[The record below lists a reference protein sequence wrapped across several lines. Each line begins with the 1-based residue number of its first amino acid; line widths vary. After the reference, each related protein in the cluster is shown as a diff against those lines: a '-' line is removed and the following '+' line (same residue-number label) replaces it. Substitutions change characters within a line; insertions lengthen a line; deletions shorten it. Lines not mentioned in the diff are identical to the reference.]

1 MTDDQTSAPA
11 TRPVGR
17 FEWEAKFRA
26 SDVAPAS
33 VKLLGFVLSTYAD
46 SRTGA
51 SIRPGVAR
59 LAVDLR
65 ASDRTIIRGL
75 GTLEATGWVECI
87 RRGSSYGRGGRGM
100 SSEYRLTVPAAAPE
114 QVTAVSPDTA
124 DEQVTPVSP
133 DVDNSAP
140 PEREQVTTVTR
151 TGDSP
156 DGTGDI
162 WDGTGDTGV
171 TPPPHETPPH
181 HSSPHDPLP
190 GWTVTSPG
198 PVDNSAEM
206 NDDDPP
212 PMTKDQRARAE
223 WDRLQAWAEA
233 NGYPLEDTA

>member
-1 MTDDQTSAPA
+1 MTDHQTSTPA

-17 FEWEAKFRA
+17 FEWEAQFRA
-26 SDVAPAS
+26 ADVAPAS
-33 VKLLGFVLSTYAD
+33 VKLIGFVLSTYAD
-46 SRTGA
+46 SRTGT

-59 LAVDLR
+59 LAADLHT
-65 ASDRTIIRGL
+65 SERTISRGL
-75 GTLEATGWVECI
+75 VALEAAGWVKCI

-100 SSEYRLTVPAAAPE
+100 SSEYRLTVPTAAPE
-114 QVTAVSPDTA
+114 QPTPVSPDIA
-124 DEQVTPVSP
+124 EKQPTPVSP
-133 DVDNSAP
+133 DVDNPTPQGAEHP
-140 PEREQVTTVTR
+140 TAVTR
-151 TGDSP
+151 TTDSP
-156 DGTGDI
+156 DGTADSP
-162 WDGTGDTGV
+162 DGTADTGV
-171 TPPPHETPPH
+171 TPPPHGIPPH

-212 PMTKDQRARAE
+212 SQTEDERARAE